1 MDRQR
6 ETGRGMRF
14 RPRRAG
20 GQLAL
25 LLILVLVVAQVI
37 TIAILAGERQ
47 GALRTASLEHV
58 FERIADAYTLL
69 DTTDPERQERVLRAL
84 SSPSLQL
91 SIDPTPHLPTDEASA
106 MTRQLA
112 TELGLTGEQVRSAM
126 EADEAECLPGRE
138 ADGDDHEGREKH
150 DEEGEHHKEE
160 ERREHREDRHE
171 CPPILGVSLALSSG
185 QWFNARAQP
194 PAPSWLWL
202 KATLT
207 SVGITAVL
215 LILTVLLAIR
225 RILQPVNELSRA
237 AHAFGRGEKIR
248 IPERGPEDIREVT
261 RAFNQMQLQVG
272 RAQEDRERLLGALA
286 HDLRTPITSMR
297 LRVEMLPES
306 EDRDRLLDSLQE
318 MQHLAEATLDFIRGS
333 TTEQQ
338 RRQYDLATLLDSLC
352 DDLREMGLAVD
363 YQDSPRCVLQGQPEA
378 VRRAL
383 RNLIEN
389 AVNYGQKAEVK
400 LEASEQEAIITIT
413 DQGPGIP
420 EAERDRVFQPFYLL
434 EQSRS
439 RDTGGAGLGL
449 AIARTLIRGMG
460 GEIHLG
466 TGPEGQGLRV
476 SVTLPISA
484 PRKAD

>member
-1 MDRQR
+1 
-6 ETGRGMRF
+6 MRF
-14 RPRRAG
+14 WPRRAG

-25 LLILVLVVAQVI
+25 LLILVLVAAQII
-37 TIAILAGERQ
+37 TISILAGERQ
-47 GALRTASLEHV
+47 GALRSASLEHV
-58 FERIADAYTLL
+58 LERIADAYTLL
-69 DTTDPERQERVLRAL
+69 DTTDPARQERILRAL

-91 SIDPTPHLPTDEASA
+91 SIDPAPHLAADEASA

-138 ADGDDHEGREKH
+138 TDGDDHEDHEKH
-150 DEEGEHHKEE
+150 DDEDEHHDDDD
-160 ERREHREDRHE
+160 RRDHREDRHE
-171 CPPILGVSLALSSG
+171 CPPILGVSLAMSSG

-272 RAQEDRERLLGALA
+272 RAQEDRERLLAALA

-297 LRVEMLPES
+297 LRVEMLPEG

-333 TTEQQ
+333 TTEKH
-338 RRQYDLATLLDSLC
+338 RRYDLATLLDSLC

-363 YQDSPRCVLQGQPEA
+363 YEDSPRCVLQGQPEA
-378 VRRAL
+378 VKRAL

-389 AVNYGQKAEVK
+389 AVKYGQKAEVR
-400 LEASEQEAIITIT
+400 LEASEKEAIVTIT

-420 EAERDRVFQPFYLL
+420 EAERDRVFQPFYRL

-460 GEIHLG
+460 GEIQLG

-476 SVTLPISA
+476 SVMLPISA
-484 PRKAD
+484 PPTA

>member
-1 MDRQR
+1 
-6 ETGRGMRF
+6 MRIW
-14 RPRRAG
+14 PRRAG
-20 GQLAL
+20 GQLAF
-25 LLILVLVVAQVI
+25 LLILVLVVAQII

-47 GALRTASLEHV
+47 GALRSASFEHV
-58 FERIADAYTLL
+58 LRRIADAYTLL
-69 DTTDPERQERVLRAL
+69 DTTDPDRQERILRAL

-91 SIDPTPHLPTDEASA
+91 SIDPSPHLPADEASA
-106 MTRQLA
+106 MTRQLT
-112 TELGLTGEQVRSAM
+112 TELGLKGEQVRSAM

-138 ADGDDHEGREKH
+138 ADHDRHEDREKH
-150 DEEGEHHKEE
+150 DDDDEHHEEE
-160 ERREHREDRHE
+160 ERQEHREDRHE
-171 CPPILGVSLALSSG
+171 CPPILGVSLELSSG

-225 RILQPVNELSRA
+225 RILQPVNKLSQA

-272 RAQEDRERLLGALA
+272 RAQEDRERLLAALA

-297 LRVEMLPES
+297 LRVELLPEG

-333 TTEQQ
+333 ATEQH
-338 RRQYDLATLLDSLC
+338 RRYDLATLLDSLC

-363 YQDSPRCVLQGQPEA
+363 YEDSPRCVLQGQPEA
-378 VRRAL
+378 VKRAL

-389 AVNYGQKAEVK
+389 AIKYGQKAEVQLK
-400 LEASEQEAIITIT
+400 ATEKEATITIT

-420 EAERDRVFQPFYLL
+420 EAERDRVFEPFYRL

-439 RDTGGAGLGL
+439 RDTGGVGLGL

-460 GEIHLG
+460 GEIRLDS
-466 TGPEGQGLRV
+466 GPEGKGLQV
-476 SVTLPISA
+476 SVTLPLETGKGWSHE
-484 PRKAD
+484 P